1 MTAEKQNIYNYI
13 KGITVVIP
21 VYNSE
26 STLESLHERL
36 CIIAEKIRVDYEI
49 IVIDDGSKDNSWKKL
64 CYLAEKDQHVKIIQ
78 LIRNFGQHNALL
90 AGIRAACHD
99 VIITMDDDLQN
110 PPEEIPK
117 LLNKL
122 NEGYDVVYG
131 KPE

>member
-49 IVIDDGSKDNSWKKL
+49 IFIDDGYHFNM
-64 CYLAEKDQHVKIIQ
+64 
-78 LIRNFGQHNALL
+78 
-90 AGIRAACHD
+90 AGGW
-99 VIITMDDDLQN
+99 VIISHIAPVDETDGPGRTGN
-110 PPEEIPK
+110 FC
-117 LLNKL
+117 
-122 NEGYDVVYG
+122 
-131 KPE
+131 